1 MAEDTRAACL
11 LRQYWRPERVPAATA
26 QFLLVVRPEIWKLAS
41 IGDKQPSVTVVGMTA
56 SPGMSG
62 DTSKPL
68 IPQDIANNTVFE
80 LPVSAKPTCRNT
92 VEHQVCCHKQEKGG
106 TAYAKTLKNL

>member
-1 MAEDTRAACL
+1 MAEETRAAGL
-11 LRQYWRPERVPAATA
+11 LRQSWRPERVPAATA
-26 QFLLVVRPEIWKLAS
+26 QFLLVVRPATWKLFS
-41 IGDKQPSVTVVGMTA
+41 VGDKQPPVTVVGMTA

-80 LPVSAKPTCRNT
+80 LPVSATPTCRNT
-92 VEHQVCCHKQEKGG
+92 VKHQACCHKQEKGG
-106 TAYAKTLKNL
+106 NAYAKTLKNL

>member
-1 MAEDTRAACL
+1 MAEETRAACL
-11 LRQYWRPERVPAATA
+11 LRQSWRPERVPAATA
-26 QFLLVVRPEIWKLAS
+26 QFLLVVRPATWKLAS
-41 IGDKQPSVTVVGMTA
+41 IGDKQPSVTVVVMTA

-80 LPVSAKPTCRNT
+80 MPVLGNPH
-92 VEHQVCCHKQEKGG
+92 VETPSSTKYVVTNKRREGLRMQRH
-106 TAYAKTLKNL
+106 